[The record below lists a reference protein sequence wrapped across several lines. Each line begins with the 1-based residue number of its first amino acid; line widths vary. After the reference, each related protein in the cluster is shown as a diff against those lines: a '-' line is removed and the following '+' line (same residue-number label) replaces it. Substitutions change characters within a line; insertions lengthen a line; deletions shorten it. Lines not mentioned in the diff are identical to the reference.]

1 MELIATRIRVGMHK
15 CLLLFQECEMRFFS
29 IFFSPRIAASLILHG
44 RARWRDK
51 FSKVLARKRP
61 RDTGEQRGWEMTG
74 RVIFRIDDG
83 IDIGP
88 VRQ

>member
-1 MELIATRIRVGMHK
+1 MPASFSR
-15 CLLLFQECEMRFFS
+15 MRNAIFFD
-29 IFFSPRIAASLILHG
+29 FFSPRIAASLILHG